1 MNKKQVWSLVT
12 NVGVVIA
19 IGGAVAFGLGYIDQT
34 LFVTLL
40 GLGGFSGLAGLR
52 DAISSS
58 GYKTLI
64 IAAFGAATA
73 LGVAFDV
80 VSSENATLLLS
91 VLGIGAIPTLSHA
104 IKKQNQ

>member
-1 MNKKQVWSLVT
+1 MNKKKAWSLVS
-12 NVGVVIA
+12 NVGAIIA

-40 GLGGFSGLAGLR
+40 GLGGFAGLAGLR

-64 IAAFGAATA
+64 ISAFGAATA
-73 LGVAFDV
+73 LGVGFGV

-91 VLGIGAIPTLSHA
+91 VLGIGAIPTLKHA
-104 IKKQNQ
+104 VDKQVQ